1 MEETYDY
8 TVKLLLLGST
18 AVGKSSLLIR
28 FTEDVFK
35 ISQHPTIGANYHNR
49 MIEIDGKKIKLQI
62 WDTASAELFR
72 RVIHMYLRSVNGI
85 VLVYDVTNRSSF
97 NNTSKWICDIEEPL
111 PNVEKIILGNKC
123 DMNDRRE
130 VSREEV
136 EKIAM
141 DYGIKFL
148 ETSAKSG
155 INVEEAFFTLIRDIM
170 SRMDR
175 KMNDCNPSDEGPV
188 NISESPSNKS
198 LCCCCCCPLH

>member
-97 NNTSKWICDIEEPL
+97 NNTSKWICDIEE
-111 PNVEKIILGNKC
+111 
-123 DMNDRRE
+123 
-130 VSREEV
+130 
-136 EKIAM
+136 IAM

>member
-1 MEETYDY
+1 
-8 TVKLLLLGST
+8 
-18 AVGKSSLLIR
+18 
-28 FTEDVFK
+28 
-35 ISQHPTIGANYHNR
+35 
-49 MIEIDGKKIKLQI
+49 
-62 WDTASAELFR
+62 
-72 RVIHMYLRSVNGI
+72 MYLRSVNGI